1 MDLSKPGGPS
11 NSDSTSPAL
20 PTQRPSIFSASTLT
34 PSEVEWL
41 RLDSEQAR
49 ELFERLAAS
58 DAALTEL
65 IEREAAS
72 A

>member
-1 MDLSKPGGPS
+1 MDVSKPGGPS
-11 NSDSTSPAL
+11 NSVSTSPAL
-20 PTQRPSIFSASTLT
+20 HTPRPSIFSASTLT

-49 ELFERLAAS
+49 GLFERLAGS
-58 DAALTEL
+58 DAALTAL
-65 IEREAAS
+65 IEREATS